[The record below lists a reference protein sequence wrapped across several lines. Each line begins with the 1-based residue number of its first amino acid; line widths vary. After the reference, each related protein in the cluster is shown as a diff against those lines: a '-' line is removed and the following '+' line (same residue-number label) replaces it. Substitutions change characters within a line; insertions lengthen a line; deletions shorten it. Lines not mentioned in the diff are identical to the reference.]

1 MSREDIT
8 ARVPDLVLERYRLGE
23 LPAAEAERLEQ
34 RLREDEELRQRLD
47 ALDLSDTEI
56 QRRQPPV
63 WLAERVRARL
73 DDQPAGSG
81 RRRARSRRPG
91 WARHWPVPAALAVAA
106 TVLLVLA
113 PRSIAPPPVTPVP
126 SAAPAPDD
134 RIKGMRPALVLFRHS
149 PSGSE
154 ALADGAVARPGDLVR
169 VGYRAAGRAYGVVL
183 SIDGRGAVT
192 LHLPS
197 GGARAAALRSGAA
210 VLLDHS
216 YELDD
221 APRAERFF
229 LVTSDSPFDVAPVMD
244 AARAAAR
251 GGTAPPRALALPP
264 SLEQSTFSLL
274 KGAGR

>member
-1 MSREDIT
+1 MSREDT
-8 ARVPDLVLERYRLGE
+8 AARVPDLVLERYRLGE
-23 LPAAEAERLEQ
+23 LPAAEAEWLER
-34 RLREDEELRQRLD
+34 RLREDEGLRQRLD
-47 ALDLSDTEI
+47 ALDLSDSEI
-56 QRRQPPV
+56 QRRQPPG

-73 DDQPAGSG
+73 DG
-81 RRRARSRRPG
+81 RGTGPGPRRAEAPRPV

-113 PRSIAPPPVTPVP
+113 PRTIAPPPVTPVP
-126 SAAPAPDD
+126 TAAPEPGD

-149 PSGSE
+149 PSGGE
-154 ALADGAVARPGDLVR
+154 ALVDGAVARPGDLVR

-229 LVTSDSPFDVAPVMD
+229 FVTSGSPFDVAPVVD
-244 AARAAAR
+244 AARAAAKR
-251 GGTAPPRALALPP
+251 SGAPPRALALPA

-274 KGAGR
+274 KGAER